1 MGIMGLFDFLTVAP
15 LQRTVGKRSVSMCQ
29 SGGPPPAP
37 GVGGGSLRRHKGGA
51 ADTRKLA
58 GGAATVPRKVSAER
72 AEPMQKSSSGSNVDT
87 VADMPRKV
95 SRSPS
100 RHQSSAS
107 LAEEAKQDPAPP
119 LVRTESLISETLSF
133 YSLDGDRPSSA
144 SSPKSPRSSSVAPEA
159 GRDKDSAST
168 RTETPTIAY
177 QSPDMETEFSAEPKS
192 SLSRSVS
199 STSFMSATSEQEDFG
214 LVNLHMQVNKPI
226 TESPLLMS
234 SYISHLT
241 QLRCRSWENK
251 IDSMTG
257 KGPHSAEFYGSV
269 FEQFPCYEMIQEGF
283 SGIKMYDRDQEE
295 HSDPIPTPSHPQGF
309 TWGSDMFS
317 FDDTDSFS
325 SNDQQTLMNSL
336 SDSNTSK
343 TTLIVKLRDSI
354 DVIASPILLESL
366 QRYIEAITPTVELLH
381 PLTVI
386 NHLHFSSL
394 DRVEEKNTL
403 KKEKSLDLQ
412 DKILTT
418 DSLTSEKKIKKNQGG
433 QPLQS
438 VTRTFE
444 KSVSS
449 SIQGS
454 LFLPKINIM
463 ILQASVVE
471 EICAFSALDNVK
483 DITCVSFLALGI
495 QETSFKI
502 HKTSQSKKTVQVLS
516 SQNNKLPLSKKRKSK
531 YKKIAQLPLGT
542 LAFESSEIQLEEIIM
557 TGSINKVHAQ
567 LRRLKNDSSLL
578 KDASITAIPDHRSQV
593 FFEYLNVP
601 KFGYDDVY
609 SLQESQE
616 AFGSAEIHPLGFNMC
631 EAGLE
636 GIQLKVAK
644 KSSNKENGVKEL
656 DDEVKIHEEN
666 EMVNTPTKEMSEEPE
681 TPDLEIVENPLTKS
695 PTITLKENPKS
706 PTVTIRDN
714 AKSPTVTL
722 KDSPLKSPTATLKEE
737 PSLPTIHE
745 TIETVTVEDIQKEVG
760 VNQGKSSKAAANL
773 NVKNVW
779 FNFAAP
785 PKTPISRKIDF
796 TKMDWNL
803 LSTGSPGID
812 AWLTP
817 FDRIQ
822 QATSSMI
829 DRFNC
834 RVGAI
839 MASVMA
845 EALDEQQVH
854 IPKVSK
860 YENLTALA
868 KTLKEDPSCQLCSA
882 LKRYVFKKGIVDVE
896 SNLDPKVIPPL
907 TTLRQGIV
915 VLSRQWKNVI
925 YTPILIQYNMKTSGM
940 KNLYQQEMNL
950 EQIDETDETSDDE
963 EGFSDIDL
971 DEETMLIKN
980 NSLGRS
986 DQYKQEG
993 SIISNLSF
1001 LKGKGLRSPQHQRSP
1016 NSEDILALLENG
1028 NKYDSGA
1035 SDDSAVRSY
1044 KSDKLFSGPSSP
1056 AIKKTNRNQ
1065 VLEEE
1070 DLYTWMRR
1078 QQQNQT
1084 DTTKDKSS
1092 SLENKSPREGQ
1103 TEKSVHIQIEDDVKT
1118 KHEQVSRQA
1127 NSGNSFLDAH
1137 IIFEPILS
1145 SLGLM
1150 PQQITN
1156 LSLKNLGSQ
1165 VVVGGGVDAFKID
1178 IVESEI
1184 GKVYKKGKVKF
1195 PKMTID
1201 PDSHSPAFICEKI
1214 VLHLDFKK
1222 ITDILKGEKPS
1233 KDKVMPLYVSRNQ
1246 LKRHTS
1252 SFANFSI
1259 EVDIIS
1265 QKVNMPLLRLINQII
1280 TMHLNVKET
1289 SEELKEKKPT
1299 LRHDHSFRRHKK
1311 TSSGSSTSDVGSVTL
1326 RPDELSLIG
1335 SSVNLHQKEQPLSR
1349 LSHIVQTPS
1358 PSTTLKSSIKS
1369 RPKGFASKFRPNS
1382 RLGGY
1387 SSLGES
1393 PMQEQP
1399 DSFILGGHPLEKI
1412 TEEQVT
1418 KCWRTVYH
1426 LLDLYATLPET
1437 KIVAQRNSIPNLV
1450 APEVSI
1456 IQKSKMKY
1464 AAIKSDHLKTP
1475 DVQFKIPPIAD
1486 ENKLQSPLRKEVSF
1500 ARAEASGREHMPLIV
1515 TGEAKINKVHLAA
1528 TLSGLRL
1535 EGEINGLGASISYKE
1550 KVKAIQKGV
1559 NVEASITGNMKETSI
1574 ALLEGVAPSLQTV
1587 VRLTV
1592 GQTETNYTSHMWKTK
1607 DKNQGHLSIGP
1618 VHVDIPQHPVM
1629 LHGIMAR
1636 STKQIT
1642 NTLMEFKGTRILYK
1656 GKTAALD
1663 DSDLTQHSSPKIT
1676 EPVTPSKKP
1685 PVQAPEEDSDL
1696 IKPLVMKFQLSIE
1709 SFAVSAALLPSL
1721 QAQYKME
1728 NVTSKGVTGA
1738 KANFNIILPKQT
1750 LSFNTKLEKDIG
1762 LDNTLPSEASID
1774 LPRVYILA
1782 EYMQDESV
1790 SIEPKKA
1797 ADGSMYSKGNYF
1809 KCKAEIGELDHSL
1822 TTDMLNHLV
1831 FAQKVFMKEVNEV
1844 VQKMTGGDRLV
1855 SVWTDFGEEFELH
1868 HSTPGKQLLYT
1879 VSVELKR
1886 ITITATT
1893 PSNSAVRFETGTSE
1907 LVLSNRVSNVQGSKY
1922 GSNKISFK
1930 AKIHLKLSLGQL
1942 IKNVI
1947 FPEAESEFQQHAYFK
1962 TSIQLR
1968 NALEDEEHT
1977 DDSNLPDK
1985 EVILITLNRPL
1996 IFLQP
2001 IAVDKA
2007 ILVWLSYKNAWEY
2020 WAEQRSS
2027 LNKEVLIATQQVI
2040 ERVPISQLREQIS
2053 SQHIGTLFL
2062 QLNVTDIGV
2071 AIPITTDSFGVPL
2084 DSDSKGAIVCTVE
2097 TTSISACSA
2106 TSVASKGKFEDLC
2119 VRFCEDF
2126 NHTLDDWKPDRTD
2139 DNLLNLCNVS
2149 EGSYEVCSKTSKP
2162 RKDEDTG
2169 SIVNAKWILNIQ
2181 WQMTGVEVQVDTDIG
2196 KNLTALGHTLTL
2208 ITGDEEEQSDESSIS
2223 DELDDEMLVFDD
2235 STVRR
2240 QKTTIQIENLPD
2252 FVFDPNV
2259 EPAQRTKMM
2268 EREMIEQSK
2277 IIEDLRK
2284 LGASEQTVSSELK
2297 KLSDMEAFASKDFR
2311 RDIIQKIRRQ
2321 SARTQSIK
2329 EKFGLGTGN
2338 APQPVPQRGISIIKT
2353 KAPYAQSPV
2362 DDAINFEQSI
2372 RSRLESEAQLRAL
2385 SDPADTANDLE
2396 VERSFSGG
2404 SYRERKRAIFKSKCD
2419 TIDEDSQP
2427 SSPGSPRDQDK
2438 TKASLISE
2446 RLRGAVSPKQQAMAS
2461 NMMAADKKSSEPNVD
2476 FEFDFKIFI
2485 NSGKCVLH
2493 AKSDEAKTTKKDK
2506 NQSANFSDNSPLSDR
2521 KTRHPSDKER
2531 LSVPAPRIRPNLT
2544 TTVPDNS
2551 TVFFIPGLD
2560 VKVHYISKTESDY
2573 EISYITSE
2581 KQDSFDSSNIQRESH
2596 LLSMTKKNTNKKAT
2610 LTTWMTLQSIPEET
2624 VISPAIL
2631 EFLEQALEPLPVV
2644 TKPTSQDQVN
2654 IQGEAEDGSGT
2665 AAGTLVTSSYT
2676 SFPVDVI
2683 VYFHMKSNRFRF
2695 SCLPVSRI
2703 ECMLTLPSLDL
2714 VFSSKR
2720 ADADITEE
2728 VEDSEKKNEETKKDP
2743 FDIDGVSGGGGL
2755 SVTGCLSDF
2764 SMHVFHPYGGA
2775 RKIRRDPPNYHD
2787 SDRKDSLS
2795 VNVAF
2800 VKFHLSRTR
2809 RLTVVHVIKDSSKLP
2824 KQSSSDPN
2832 GKASIRFSTIV
2843 DIGKAT
2849 FSYDM
2854 RRLTE
2859 ILAFPKAWYR
2869 RTLVRRLF
2877 LGELKTTNIYTDVDS
2892 PADIY
2897 DPVNPHMQFS
2907 VKAQD
2912 SPTIAGHAPFM
2923 SATRKSSVAGTPTQK
2938 RQSITL
2944 MPEPGRRKS
2953 ASPPGTQQLQ
2963 SWETLVL
2970 FAIKFKELEVGMNMG
2985 NVMGNVLWVSKD
2997 FTSEGRLS
3005 IGSTGHKNISIG
3017 LGLQGSSLEA
3027 KGGIIGGCIDIGK
3040 IDTFLKVLED
3050 SGVEPQHKLGA
3061 RLDAMEVRFDYMGT
3075 SVLMGRV
3082 SSLKI
3087 NLKNEWQVGDTVKSV
3102 SEAGSTRA
3110 AMVFVFGDLQWDQFQ
3125 VMISKSTTADLLKI
3139 YYKLE
3144 EFFVQQFKSSKRVLS
3159 ILEPWSAGAAARD
3172 LGPGEVLPHIIIIIL
3187 CCLYRN

>member
-1 MGIMGLFDFLTVAP
+1 MM
-15 LQRTVGKRSVSMCQ
+15 
-29 SGGPPPAP
+29 
-37 GVGGGSLRRHKGGA
+37 
-51 ADTRKLA
+51 
-58 GGAATVPRKVSAER
+58 
-72 AEPMQKSSSGSNVDT
+72 
-87 VADMPRKV
+87 
-95 SRSPS
+95 
-100 RHQSSAS
+100 
-107 LAEEAKQDPAPP
+107 
-119 LVRTESLISETLSF
+119 
-133 YSLDGDRPSSA
+133 
-144 SSPKSPRSSSVAPEA
+144 
-159 GRDKDSAST
+159 
-168 RTETPTIAY
+168 
-177 QSPDMETEFSAEPKS
+177 
-192 SLSRSVS
+192 
-199 STSFMSATSEQEDFG
+199 
-214 LVNLHMQVNKPI
+214 
-226 TESPLLMS
+226 SPLLMS

-269 FEQFPCYEMIQEGF
+269 FEQFPCYEMISEGF
-283 SGIKMYDRDQEE
+283 SCIKMYDKDQEE
-295 HSDPIPTPSHPQGF
+295 NSDPIPTPSHPQGF

-343 TTLIVKLRDSI
+343 TTMIVKLRDSI

-386 NHLHFSSL
+386 NHLQFSSL

-418 DSLTSEKKIKKNQGG
+418 DSLTSEKKVKKSQGP
-433 QPLQS
+433 PLQS

-542 LAFESSEIQLEEIIM
+542 LAFESSETQLEEIIM

-609 SLQESQE
+609 DLHESQE
-616 AFGSAEIHPLGFNMC
+616 SFGSSEIHPLGFNMC

-636 GIQLKVAK
+636 GIQLKVSK
-644 KSSNKENGVKEL
+644 KSSNKEHGVKEL
-656 DDEVKIHEEN
+656 DDEVKIHEED
-666 EMVNTPTKEMSEEPE
+666 ERVASPSREASEEPD
-681 TPDLEIVENPLTKS
+681 TPDLEIVESPTKS
-695 PTITLKENPKS
+695 PTVTLKSPVNSPKS
-706 PTVTIRDN
+706 PTVTLKSPVN
-714 AKSPTVTL
+714 SQKSPTVTL
-722 KDSPLKSPTATLKEE
+722 KDE
-737 PSLPTIHE
+737 PLPTIHE
-745 TIETVTVEDIQKEVG
+745 TIENVAAEEIQKDVAAS
-760 VNQGKSSKAAANL
+760 QGKSSKAAANL

-785 PKTPISRKIDF
+785 PKTPITRKIDF
-796 TKMDWNL
+796 TKLDWNL

-812 AWLTP
+812 AWLNP

-822 QATSSMI
+822 HAAATMI

-834 RVGAI
+834 RVGAV

-882 LKRYVFKKGIVDVE
+882 LKRYVFKKGIE
-896 SNLDPKVIPPL
+896 EIETNLDPKVIPPL

-950 EQIDETDETSDDE
+950 EQIEETDETSDDE

-971 DEETMLIKN
+971 DEETLLIKN
-980 NSLGRS
+980 NSLGRT

-1001 LKGKGLRSPQHQRSP
+1001 LKGKSLRSPQHQRSP

-1035 SDDSAVRSY
+1035 SDDSGAVRSY

-1056 AIKKTNRNQ
+1056 AIKKTNRTQ

-1070 DLYTWMRR
+1070 DLYNWMRR
-1078 QQQNQT
+1078 QQQNDNNKEKT
-1084 DTTKDKSS
+1084 S

-1103 TEKSVHIQIEDDVKT
+1103 TEKSVHIQIEDDVKS
-1118 KHEQVSRQA
+1118 KHAAEQVIRQA

-1184 GKVYKKGKVKF
+1184 GKVFKKGKVKF

-1265 QKVNMPLLRLINQII
+1265 QKVNMPLLRLLNQIV

-1289 SEELKEKKPT
+1289 SEELKEKKPV
-1299 LRHDHSFRRHKK
+1299 LRHEQSFRRHKK
-1311 TSSGSSTSDVGSVTL
+1311 TSSGSSTSDVGSMTL

-1335 SSVNLHQKEQPLSR
+1335 SSVNLHSNSKDPPVSR
-1349 LSHIVQTPS
+1349 MSHIVQTPS
-1358 PSTTLKSSIKS
+1358 PSTTLKSSIKA

-1393 PMQEQP
+1393 PMQEQH

-1437 KIVAQRNSIPNLV
+1437 KIVAQRTSIPNLV
-1450 APEVSI
+1450 TPAEISI

-1464 AAIKSDHLKTP
+1464 AAIRSEHIKTP
-1475 DVQFKIPPIAD
+1475 DATVKMTITED
-1486 ENKLQSPLRKEVSF
+1486 NNKSQSPQRKEKEVSF
-1500 ARAEASGREHMPLIV
+1500 ARSETGVKEHMPLIV
-1515 TGEAKINKVHLAA
+1515 TGEAKVNKVILTA

-1535 EGEINGLGASISYKE
+1535 EGEINGLGAAISYKE

-1574 ALLEGVAPSLQTV
+1574 ALLEGVLPSLQTV

-1592 GQTETNYTSHMWKTK
+1592 GPTETNYTSHMWKTK

-1629 LHGIMAR
+1629 LHGIMTR

-1685 PVQAPEEDSDL
+1685 PTQVNEEESNL

-1728 NVTSKGVTGA
+1728 NVTSKGVTGS
-1738 KANFNIILPKQT
+1738 KANFNIILPKHT
-1750 LSFNTKLEKDIG
+1750 LSFNTKLEQDIG

-1809 KCKAEIGELDHSL
+1809 KAKAEIGELDHCL

-1831 FAQKVFMKEVNEV
+1831 FVQKVFMKEVNEV

-1907 LVLSNRVSNVQGSKY
+1907 LVLSNRISNVQGSKY

-1942 IKNVI
+1942 IKDVI
-1947 FPEAESEFQQHAYFK
+1947 YPEAESQFQQHAYFK

-1968 NALEDEEHT
+1968 NALEDEEHA
-1977 DDSNLPDK
+1977 DDSNIPDK

-2027 LNKEVLIATQQVI
+2027 LNKEVLFATRQVI

-2119 VRFCEDF
+2119 VRFCE
-2126 NHTLDDWKPDRTD
+2126 
-2139 DNLLNLCNVS
+2139 
-2149 EGSYEVCSKTSKP
+2149 
-2162 RKDEDTG
+2162 
-2169 SIVNAKWILNIQ
+2169 
-2181 WQMTGVEVQVDTDIG
+2181 
-2196 KNLTALGHTLTL
+2196 
-2208 ITGDEEEQSDESSIS
+2208 
-2223 DELDDEMLVFDD
+2223 
-2235 STVRR
+2235 VR
-2240 QKTTIQIENLPD
+2240 
-2252 FVFDPNV
+2252 
-2259 EPAQRTKMM
+2259 
-2268 EREMIEQSK
+2268 
-2277 IIEDLRK
+2277 
-2284 LGASEQTVSSELK
+2284 
-2297 KLSDMEAFASKDFR
+2297 
-2311 RDIIQKIRRQ
+2311 
-2321 SARTQSIK
+2321 
-2329 EKFGLGTGN
+2329 
-2338 APQPVPQRGISIIKT
+2338 
-2353 KAPYAQSPV
+2353 
-2362 DDAINFEQSI
+2362 
-2372 RSRLESEAQLRAL
+2372 
-2385 SDPADTANDLE
+2385 
-2396 VERSFSGG
+2396 
-2404 SYRERKRAIFKSKCD
+2404 
-2419 TIDEDSQP
+2419 
-2427 SSPGSPRDQDK
+2427 
-2438 TKASLISE
+2438 
-2446 RLRGAVSPKQQAMAS
+2446 
-2461 NMMAADKKSSEPNVD
+2461 
-2476 FEFDFKIFI
+2476 
-2485 NSGKCVLH
+2485 
-2493 AKSDEAKTTKKDK
+2493 
-2506 NQSANFSDNSPLSDR
+2506 
-2521 KTRHPSDKER
+2521 
-2531 LSVPAPRIRPNLT
+2531 
-2544 TTVPDNS
+2544 
-2551 TVFFIPGLD
+2551 
-2560 VKVHYISKTESDY
+2560 
-2573 EISYITSE
+2573 
-2581 KQDSFDSSNIQRESH
+2581 
-2596 LLSMTKKNTNKKAT
+2596 
-2610 LTTWMTLQSIPEET
+2610 
-2624 VISPAIL
+2624 
-2631 EFLEQALEPLPVV
+2631 
-2644 TKPTSQDQVN
+2644 
-2654 IQGEAEDGSGT
+2654 
-2665 AAGTLVTSSYT
+2665 
-2676 SFPVDVI
+2676 
-2683 VYFHMKSNRFRF
+2683 
-2695 SCLPVSRI
+2695 
-2703 ECMLTLPSLDL
+2703 
-2714 VFSSKR
+2714 
-2720 ADADITEE
+2720 
-2728 VEDSEKKNEETKKDP
+2728 
-2743 FDIDGVSGGGGL
+2743 
-2755 SVTGCLSDF
+2755 
-2764 SMHVFHPYGGA
+2764 
-2775 RKIRRDPPNYHD
+2775 
-2787 SDRKDSLS
+2787 
-2795 VNVAF
+2795 
-2800 VKFHLSRTR
+2800 
-2809 RLTVVHVIKDSSKLP
+2809 
-2824 KQSSSDPN
+2824 
-2832 GKASIRFSTIV
+2832 
-2843 DIGKAT
+2843 
-2849 FSYDM
+2849 
-2854 RRLTE
+2854 
-2859 ILAFPKAWYR
+2859 
-2869 RTLVRRLF
+2869 
-2877 LGELKTTNIYTDVDS
+2877 
-2892 PADIY
+2892 
-2897 DPVNPHMQFS
+2897 
-2907 VKAQD
+2907 
-2912 SPTIAGHAPFM
+2912 
-2923 SATRKSSVAGTPTQK
+2923 
-2938 RQSITL
+2938 
-2944 MPEPGRRKS
+2944 
-2953 ASPPGTQQLQ
+2953 
-2963 SWETLVL
+2963 
-2970 FAIKFKELEVGMNMG
+2970 
-2985 NVMGNVLWVSKD
+2985 
-2997 FTSEGRLS
+2997 
-3005 IGSTGHKNISIG
+3005 
-3017 LGLQGSSLEA
+3017 
-3027 KGGIIGGCIDIGK
+3027 
-3040 IDTFLKVLED
+3040 
-3050 SGVEPQHKLGA
+3050 
-3061 RLDAMEVRFDYMGT
+3061 
-3075 SVLMGRV
+3075 
-3082 SSLKI
+3082 
-3087 NLKNEWQVGDTVKSV
+3087 
-3102 SEAGSTRA
+3102 
-3110 AMVFVFGDLQWDQFQ
+3110 
-3125 VMISKSTTADLLKI
+3125 
-3139 YYKLE
+3139 
-3144 EFFVQQFKSSKRVLS
+3144 
-3159 ILEPWSAGAAARD
+3159 
-3172 LGPGEVLPHIIIIIL
+3172 
-3187 CCLYRN
+3187 